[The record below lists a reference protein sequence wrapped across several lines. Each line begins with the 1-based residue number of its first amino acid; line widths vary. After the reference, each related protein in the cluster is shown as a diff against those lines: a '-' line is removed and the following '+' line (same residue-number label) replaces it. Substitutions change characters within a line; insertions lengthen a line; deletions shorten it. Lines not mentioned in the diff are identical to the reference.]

1 MVEMT
6 AQSHLDRLKECVASF
21 DADGLVKAC
30 REALAAGITP
40 STLVI
45 DGMAKGMDVVGAKYE
60 AGEYFLSELIMA
72 GETMTAGMKVVEPL
86 LKGGTYQ
93 GIGTVAI
100 GTVSGDLHDIGKNIL
115 AMLLTAAGFD
125 VIDLG
130 VDVPAD
136 RFVQTLRTQKPDIL
150 AMSALLT
157 VAIPE
162 MENVIRKIDEAEL
175 RPKLKLIV
183 VGGTPL
189 TEDFAKGIGA
199 DAYGPTAVAGVKICK
214 EIASKRE
221 TIK

>member
-6 AQSHLDRLKECVASF
+6 EQSHLDRLKECVASL
-21 DADGLVKAC
+21 DVDGAVKVC
-30 REALAAGITP
+30 REALAAGIAP
-40 STLVI
+40 SRLVV
-45 DGMAKGMDVVGAKYE
+45 DGMARGMDVVGAKYE

-86 LKGGTYQ
+86 LKEGTYQ
-93 GIGTVAI
+93 RVGAVAI
-100 GTVSGDLHDIGKNIL
+100 GTVSGDLHDIGKNIF

-136 RFVQTLRTQKPDIL
+136 RFVQALRTQKPDIL

-157 VAIPE
+157 VAMAE
-162 MENVIRKIDEAEL
+162 METVIRKIDEAEL
-175 RPKLKLIV
+175 RRKLKLIV

-189 TEDFAKGIGA
+189 TEDFAKRIGA
-199 DAYGPTAVAGVKICK
+199 DAYGHTAVAGVKICK
-214 EIASKRE
+214 GLVSKRG
-221 TIK
+221 TIT